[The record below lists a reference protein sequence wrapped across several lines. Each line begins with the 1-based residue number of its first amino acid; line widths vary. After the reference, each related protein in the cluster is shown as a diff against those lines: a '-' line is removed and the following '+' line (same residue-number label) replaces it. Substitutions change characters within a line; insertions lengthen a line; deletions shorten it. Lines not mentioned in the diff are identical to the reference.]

1 MPQSFAEHLKAFPL
15 SPNLGQSLERA
26 HGFAR
31 EQAHRLVTL
40 EHLLLALTEDPE
52 AVIIMQA
59 AGVDLARLTTDVSG
73 HLGRLLEDMRAEP
86 GVEPRPDP
94 ELLRV
99 LQAAATAALQS
110 KRRQIDGAIVLAAIV
125 GDGKSPAAGML
136 KALGMTFEEA
146 IRALQRANT
155 KARLQ
160 PQTKPAPPA
169 AATSVAAT
177 APSAAPVS
185 PLAYAAP
192 NPVVSA
198 PARTPINVPQKLEPV
213 LPAEE
218 LSTQQTA
225 EEILSAARER
235 IRQRAAAA
243 KAERAVTAAASQ
255 PAATP
260 PPPPEPAPAPEP
272 VQQTKTLADAIGAAM
287 TTSPAGAE
295 PAAPPPQPATAEP
308 QARSSWAP
316 RAEPQSS
323 LVARLPPPTRRP
335 YAAPPL
341 ARPIQPNEGP
351 PRPPL
356 PLRPGQGPV
365 AKFPPP
371 RSPWPSPAGD
381 PARGPRLPN
390 GSVGGASHPP
400 AEGLGPPPSLWPATP
415 PQALRA
421 GQGERGPLVE
431 NVPRVM
437 RVGRPS
443 PVEVHIP
450 RDKIETL
457 IMALSAR
464 GGAAFRPDGLVTRA
478 VSVRLSAPNGGFW
491 IEAES
496 PETQWA
502 ESTSA
507 KPHDEHA
514 VWRWTVLPHRRGRN
528 RLLLTV
534 ATRTVGRDGLASE
547 TAPPDRVIEIR
558 VKSNKLRGFGR
569 LLAWIVLVVIGT
581 TVGYFMR
588 TELTTALA
596 TLKKLIGV

>member
-185 PLAYAAP
+185 PPAQAAP
-192 NPVVSA
+192 KPAV
-198 PARTPINVPQKLEPV
+198 PARAPTPINVPQKLEPV

-225 EEILSAARER
+225 EEILAAARER

-260 PPPPEPAPAPEP
+260 PPDPNP
-272 VQQTKTLADAIGAAM
+272 
-287 TTSPAGAE
+287 S
-295 PAAPPPQPATAEP
+295 
-308 QARSSWAP
+308 R
-316 RAEPQSS
+316 
-323 LVARLPPPTRRP
+323 RLH
-335 YAAPPL
+335 
-341 ARPIQPNEGP
+341 
-351 PRPPL
+351 
-356 PLRPGQGPV
+356 
-365 AKFPPP
+365 
-371 RSPWPSPAGD
+371 PSPSSK
-381 PARGPRLPN
+381 PRRWPMPSGLP
-390 GSVGGASHPP
+390 
-400 AEGLGPPPSLWPATP
+400 
-415 PQALRA
+415 
-421 GQGERGPLVE
+421 
-431 NVPRVM
+431 
-437 RVGRPS
+437 
-443 PVEVHIP
+443 
-450 RDKIETL
+450 
-457 IMALSAR
+457 
-464 GGAAFRPDGLVTRA
+464 
-478 VSVRLSAPNGGFW
+478 
-491 IEAES
+491 
-496 PETQWA
+496 
-502 ESTSA
+502 
-507 KPHDEHA
+507 
-514 VWRWTVLPHRRGRN
+514 
-528 RLLLTV
+528 
-534 ATRTVGRDGLASE
+534 
-547 TAPPDRVIEIR
+547 
-558 VKSNKLRGFGR
+558 
-569 LLAWIVLVVIGT
+569 
-581 TVGYFMR
+581 
-588 TELTTALA
+588 
-596 TLKKLIGV
+596 